1 MEDIGREGCEC
12 RSDHRAAGGFERLR
26 WLGQRRGAALPS
38 ELEQKSSKREFW
50 LLRVVV
56 VVGREGFALFATL
69 AGLAGGMRPGRGLMG
84 RSLKGRSLFLADIC
98 LQGWERQA
106 DQPGR
111 WFAWVL
117 HPAPYPRSAQ

>member
-12 RSDHRAAGGFERLR
+12 RSDHRAAWGIRRLR

-56 VVGREGFALFATL
+56 GREGFALFATL
-69 AGLAGGMRPGRGLMG
+69 AGLARGDAAGEGTDGKIAEEQISLPCRHLPPGVGETSRP
-84 RSLKGRSLFLADIC
+84 A
-98 LQGWERQA
+98 RQVVCA
-106 DQPGR
+106 GVASSSVP
-111 WFAWVL
+111 
-117 HPAPYPRSAQ
+117 S